1 MDTICG
7 FCNAKMWI
15 KKLLA
20 KLSNINPQFSL
31 CCENGKVLLSSF
43 LATPQ
48 ELEVIL
54 TSKEKSAVNFQYQ
67 IHMYNL
73 VLAFTLLSAKV
84 DELVIRGTRLYSF
97 CIQGELYHKI
107 GSLCP
112 VKGQCPQFAQL
123 YIHDTKSER

>member
-1 MDTICG
+1 
-7 FCNAKMWI
+7 MWI